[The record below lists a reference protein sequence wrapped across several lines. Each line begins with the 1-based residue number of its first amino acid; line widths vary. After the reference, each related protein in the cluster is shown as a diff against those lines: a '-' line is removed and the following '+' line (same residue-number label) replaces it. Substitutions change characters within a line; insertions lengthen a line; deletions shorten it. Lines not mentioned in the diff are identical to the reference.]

1 MTAIILAAGFG
12 AGVALGL
19 FFFGGLWLTIVR
31 LPKAH
36 HPAVLA
42 VASFWIRLLTVLSV
56 MYFSVQR
63 GWQFSLVLLTGFAAG
78 RIATSAFLPDRRPTH
93 KCT

>member
-1 MTAIILAAGFG
+1 MLAAGFG

-42 VASFWIRLLTVLSV
+42 LASFWIRLLAVLGAV
-56 MYFSVQR
+56 YFSVQY
-63 GWQFSLVLLTGFAAG
+63 GWQVSLALLGGFVAG
-78 RIATSAFLPDRRPTH
+78 RIATSAFLPERGPTR